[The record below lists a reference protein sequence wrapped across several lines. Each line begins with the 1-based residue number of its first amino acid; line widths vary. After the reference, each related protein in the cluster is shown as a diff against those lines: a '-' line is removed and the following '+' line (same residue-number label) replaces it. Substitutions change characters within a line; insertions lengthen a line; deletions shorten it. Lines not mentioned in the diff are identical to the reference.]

1 MTNSHALRSLA
12 LGAAAITLL
21 SGPCA
26 TNARAIDASNTPDW
40 TAPSGVFIEAE
51 ALFMQFSDSGTDY
64 AAVGT
69 HEAAATRSIDS
80 DYDFGWR
87 FGIGYRWENRWA
99 IGARW
104 TSIDGT
110 ESDSAS
116 AKGAT
121 DAAFNFLTSSHGDS
135 VHGWVDRDLDIV
147 DVEVSRTWG
156 DLDGHHMRLFFG
168 PRYMAYDE
176 RLEATTLDA
185 AGLATDWARRDN
197 DVEAWGARVG
207 IEGHVALG
215 HETGW
220 SFFGYAA
227 VSALMTNTDANYAA
241 DYDLTNSAYDEIAA
255 DDDDGSSM
263 GLEAGLGFQWAHQF
277 ASDWTLGIR
286 FGWELS
292 NYSDFTAG
300 SADSDA
306 GVDLASSDDL
316 GLNGGFAR
324 FTFTW

>member
-1 MTNSHALRSLA
+1 VQFADSNS
-12 LGAAAITLL
+12 
-21 SGPCA
+21 
-26 TNARAIDASNTPDW
+26 
-40 TAPSGVFIEAE
+40 
-51 ALFMQFSDSGTDY
+51 DY

-69 HEAAATRSIDS
+69 PSAAATRSIDS
-80 DYDFGWR
+80 DYEFGWR
-87 FGIGYRWENRWA
+87 FGVGYRWENRWS
-99 IGARW
+99 IGLRW
-104 TSIDGT
+104 TAVDGE
-110 ESDSAS
+110 ESDTAS
-116 AKGAT
+116 AKSVSE
-121 DAAFNFLTSSHGDS
+121 AAFNFLTGTQGDH
-135 VHGWVDRDLDIV
+135 VVGWIDRDLDIY
-147 DVEVSRTWG
+147 DVEVARTWG

-168 PRYMAYDE
+168 PRYMSYDE
-176 RLEATTLDA
+176 ELAATTLDS
-185 AGLATDWARRDN
+185 LSFATDWAMREL

-227 VSALMTNTDANYAA
+227 ASALITNTDADYAA
-241 DYDLTNSAYDEIAA
+241 DYDLSDSAWDVVNA
-255 DDDDGSSM
+255 DDDDGNST

-286 FGWELS
+286 FGWEFS
-292 NYSDFTAG
+292 NYTDFTGG
-300 SADSDA
+300 SADSVS